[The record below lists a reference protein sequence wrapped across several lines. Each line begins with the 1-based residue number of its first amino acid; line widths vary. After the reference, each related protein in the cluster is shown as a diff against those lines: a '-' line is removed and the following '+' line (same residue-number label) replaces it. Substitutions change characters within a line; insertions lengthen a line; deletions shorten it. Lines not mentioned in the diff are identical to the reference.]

1 MYYLMAHILDVLFTL
16 SNKKAAFHC
25 YIMVLLLEM
34 AHNQHVKESFFYDLC
49 RYFFQTHELN
59 AIRCHIDLNNEPHCM
74 LKNQDA
80 PQTQTQQ
87 NNAQEIKSI
96 RTAPYRRTV

>member
-1 MYYLMAHILDVLFTL
+1 MLKNRFFTIY
-16 SNKKAAFHC
+16 AD
-25 YIMVLLLEM
+25 I
-34 AHNQHVKESFFYDLC
+34 SFT
-49 RYFFQTHELN
+49 THELN
-59 AIRCHIDLNNEPHCM
+59 VIRCHIDLNNEPHCM